1 LTGAFLRQDRAR
13 LLENKA
19 RETPMLI
26 VSGTAKLKSVEEWD
40 RLLEIGKRMVAET
53 RQEPGCLDYA
63 FSLDISDECVL
74 RIYEAWVDDVALEAH
89 FHTPHMQEFTAALEG
104 AKVAFA
110 SLKSYKVSDVRDM
123 M

>member
-1 LTGAFLRQDRAR
+1 
-13 LLENKA
+13 
-19 RETPMLI
+19 MLI
-26 VSGTAKLKSVEEWD
+26 VAGTARFKSPAELS
-40 RLLEIGKRMVAET
+40 RLLAVGQKMVDQT
-53 RQEPGCLDYA
+53 LQEPGCLDYA

-74 RIYEAWVDDVALEAH
+74 RIYEAWVDDAALEAH